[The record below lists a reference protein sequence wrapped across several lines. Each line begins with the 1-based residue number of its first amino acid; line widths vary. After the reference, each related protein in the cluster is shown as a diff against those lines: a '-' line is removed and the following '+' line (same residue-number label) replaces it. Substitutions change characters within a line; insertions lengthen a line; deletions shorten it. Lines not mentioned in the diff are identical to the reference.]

1 MDDFL
6 PLSGAVFVSN
16 PRKLDRS
23 DPMSGVFGDMSG
35 LALTNGVRRRAN
47 AIRRAA
53 KLDMSM
59 EDAAA
64 AINERVPPA
73 PGQSSGPD
81 GMVNKLSRLLFERR
95 RKLQAETIASYGGDP
110 SAVLSVKRGYGNFL
124 KDTAKVQL
132 GDIFKKKTKA
142 ADLKQY
148 AKDRNKARRAA
159 FKIDGN
165 RMQAKN
171 EKFDATGYA
180 TYHMA
185 VSPAQQYVVKGKYK
199 TTKQMGW
206 GDPIRA
212 RKRIYDGPNGVKEY
226 NAKSVAIRGLSDKA
240 RDGKGRKGMASRG
253 QIVQVYGDGSG
264 AEAILF
270 KGIDGDNRRSR
281 YDSHKD
287 TARGPYPRNARVGRI
302 KAASHLHTPE
312 MKAKAKAAAQAARD
326 AKNAKKNPGVFG
338 GLALTNGGF
347 GGLAVSNPSREETV
361 TYLKSAATLA
371 GGAAAG
377 GYAHFLIV
385 PHLDDLVEEYLPE
398 WFADGWGYVNYL
410 ASGIALGAPI
420 GILGKKIGGMAGL
433 YTTVLGTGVIA
444 AGGLLQLLKYSGR
457 LAEEGAAT
465 KTNPFSGLGGLA
477 LTNPGVFGGVTVEPP
492 PTGIFGGL
500 GQMGAIGGVEMD
512 PNAGVV
518 GNYRAGDGQMVGYA
532 PYGGISSDYSDGMAY
547 MLAPLTSSDN
557 NLYGEINHCAQQG
570 LAGDAAYSGA
580 DFSVH
585 EGQALVNGPKAF
597 VDRFGMA
604 PIRVNNMG
612 GQVGAASH
620 LAGREG
626 WRWAWLIKMIGFEN
640 AQKLAALPAAKRL
653 IVLKQMKEKALTAY
667 QSAVAG
673 MASSTAPQVIASQVG
688 QGNDSDPYA
697 VSLAN
702 RDREFAQQGGLTGSA
717 DGISSMY
724 AGDDAYG
731 AMLFSGA
738 DYL

>member
-47 AIRRAA
+47 AIRRGVKVGLTPAQ
-53 KLDMSM
+53 
-59 EDAAA
+59 AAA
-64 AINERVPPA
+64 ALNKSVSPA
-73 PGQSSGPD
+73 PGQGSRPD
-81 GMVNKLSRLLFERR
+81 GTVSELSRLIFERR
-95 RKLQAETIASYGGDP
+95 KKEQAAAVSALGGDP
-110 SAVLSVKRGYGNFL
+110 SVVNQPGGFGQFLRSKNVKLGSILR
-124 KDTAKVQL
+124 KKAKP
-132 GDIFKKKTKA
+132 
-142 ADLKQY
+142 ADMKQY
-148 AKDRNKARRAA
+148 NKDRNKARREA
-159 FKIDGN
+159 FKLDGE
-165 RMQAKN
+165 RMHANN
-171 EKFDATGYA
+171 ESFDNTGYA
-180 TYHMA
+180 SYHMA
-185 VSPAQQYVVKGKYK
+185 TSPSQQYVVKGKYTSK
-199 TTKQMGW
+199 RIKAW
-206 GDPIRA
+206 GKKIRA
-212 RKRIYDGPNGVKEY
+212 RERNVEGVRAY
-226 NAKSVAIRGLSDKA
+226 NAKSVSIRDLSDKA
-240 RDGKGRKGMASRG
+240 ADGKGRKGMASRG
-253 QIVQVYGDGSG
+253 QIIQVYGADSG

-270 KGIDGDNRRSR
+270 RGIEGDNRRSR
-281 YDSHKD
+281 YDGNKD
-287 TARGPYPRNARVGRI
+287 KRRGPYASSARAARV
-302 KAASHLHTPE
+302 KAAQPLIKSQTREQRLANLE
-312 MKAKAKAAAQAARD
+312 KARAAKAARRAART
-326 AKNAKKNPGVFG
+326 NPGVFG
-338 GLALTNGGF
+338 GLALTNSGF
-347 GGLAVSNPSREETV
+347 GGLAVSNPSREETFA
-361 TYLKSAATLA
+361 YLKSAGILA

-377 GYAHFLIV
+377 GFAHFLIV
-385 PHLDDLVEEYLPE
+385 PHVDSFIEENAPE
-398 WFADGWGYVNYL
+398 WFADAWDKVNYL
-410 ASGIALGAPI
+410 ASGVVLGAPI
-420 GILGKKIGGMAGL
+420 GMLGKKIGGAAGQ
-433 YTTVLGTGVIA
+433 YTMILGTGVIA

-532 PYGGISSDYSDGMAY
+532 PYAGLSSDYSDGMAY
-547 MLAPLTSSDN
+547 MLAPLTASNS

-570 LAGDAAYSGA
+570 MAGDAAYSGA

-585 EGQALVNGPKAF
+585 EGQALVNGPQAF

-653 IVLKQMKEKALTAY
+653 IVLKQMKEKALSAY

-673 MASSTAPQVIASQVG
+673 MANSTAPQVIASQVG